1 MSGSLG
7 QVFGDIAIVLALI
20 GLSSLLVAAEI
31 ALISLRESQVK
42 QLSGTGR
49 RGAKV
54 AALTAN
60 PNRFLAAIQ
69 VGITV
74 FGFLSAAIGAERLG
88 RYVAPWFVDLGL
100 RENLA
105 ELFALIG
112 LTLVIAYVSLIIGEL
127 TPKRIAIVRA
137 VPISLASAGAVEVIA
152 RLFRPIIWL
161 LSTSTDVL
169 VRAFGIDPKA
179 AREQMSEEE
188 LLDLLS
194 GHHAFTHAEKEI
206 VEEVFEASDRQIHSI
221 MVPRTEVDFLDSELT
236 VGQAVKVIIE
246 TGHSRYPVVNG
257 SFDDIIGFV
266 NVRDLL
272 DPQLHERQT
281 RIADLV
287 REIEFIPG
295 TRELLPVLSK
305 MRADGSHIAIVVDEY
320 GGTDGI
326 ITLEDLVEQF
336 IGEIRDEYDHH
347 EVDEVR
353 EASVGEFHIDGLT
366 NLSEASNEINYD
378 FPEGPYESIGGL
390 VTHKLGR
397 IAEVGDRI
405 TLPGCELLV
414 ESVEGKRP
422 AMLRVLLSPESNLE
436 DNQDGSGVR

>member
-1 MSGSLG
+1 MAGDLG
-7 QVFGDIAIVLALI
+7 DLFGDIAIVLALI
-20 GLSSLLVAAEI
+20 GLSSFLVAAEI
-31 ALISLRESQVK
+31 ALISLRESQIK
-42 QLSGTGR
+42 QLAGTGK
-49 RGAKV
+49 RGARV
-54 AALTAN
+54 AALTAS

-88 RYVAPWFVDLGL
+88 RYVIPLLEDLGMQ
-100 RENLA
+100 RSAA
-105 ELFALIG
+105 ELLSLIG

-137 VPISLASAGAVEVIA
+137 VPISLASAGVVDVIA

-161 LSTSTDVL
+161 LSKSTDVL
-169 VRAFGIDPKA
+169 VRAAGIDPKA
-179 AREQMSEEE
+179 AKEQMSEEE

-221 MVPRTEVDFLDSELT
+221 MVPRTEVDFLDSELS
-236 VGQAVKVIIE
+236 VGQAVKIIIE
-246 TGHSRYPVVNG
+246 TGHSRYPVVKG
-257 SFDDIIGFV
+257 SFDDIIGFI

-272 DPQLHERQT
+272 DPQLYERQT
-281 RIADLV
+281 RIGDLV
-287 REIEFIPG
+287 RTIEFIPG
-295 TRELLPVLSK
+295 TSELLPVLSK
-305 MRADGSHIAIVVDEY
+305 MRAEGAHIAIVVDEY

-336 IGEIRDEYDHH
+336 IGEIRDEYDNH

-353 EASVGEFHIDGLT
+353 EGNIGEFHIDGLT
-366 NLSEASNEINYD
+366 NLSEASDEINYV

-397 IAEVGDRI
+397 IAEVGDKI
-405 TLPGCELLV
+405 ELPGCELLV

-422 AMLRVLLSPESNLE
+422 AMLRVLLAPSKSQLSKESN
-436 DNQDGSGVR
+436 